1 MANRD
6 ELAVIRG
13 ARAGQAPAQLALG
26 KRYLFGG
33 NGLPQNP
40 LTALHWLERAAQQGM
55 AEAWQLIGQH
65 ISLEVAER
73 TEQPLAL
80 CSWYDKAFEDGV
92 VPAGLVLAQLV
103 MARQEAPH
111 SLQHKAQAVLT
122 AAGHAGLA
130 EAQWLLAQQQQA
142 QQQQQQAQPEQALE
156 TDWIV
161 EAAKSGVAKAQY
173 AVMEKAWGNADWAG
187 FLQWALPVAR
197 ELADAFDPAS
207 PQLSEEQ
214 VRLLVRCAQALARDE
229 AQAVLREPTDQP
241 AYFWEVAANCND
253 RQAQLWIGLYY
264 ARMDE
269 AGERA
274 NQGVALVN
282 FKKAIRWLTQAG
294 EQDSA
299 IAWFALS
306 RIFMKAEFSARNLTV
321 ALSYMERAAG
331 LGHAMAQWECGS
343 MIWRNRRDAEN
354 QDIRALYWLQKAAF
368 QGIAAARDLLDK
380 AAPQAAPQLWAQQ
393 AGQMLTREMMG
404 THPFLV
410 ARIELALMF
419 GLSRAEALLIDINQ
433 ADQGHCVLIDV
444 RQHYGRGR
452 RRLALVNSAQ
462 QRQALDR
469 IARLFIDIDA
479 GPSGPEGKYRQRVY
493 RLKTL
498 LPQLDWA
505 QAA

>member
-13 ARAGQAPAQLALG
+13 ARAGQAQAQLALG

-33 NGLPQNP
+33 SGLPQNP
-40 LTALHWLERAAQQGM
+40 LTALHWLDRAAQQGM

-73 TEQPLAL
+73 TEQPLQL
-80 CSWYDKAFEDGV
+80 CSWYDKAFEDGI

-111 SLQHKAQAVLT
+111 ALQHRAQAALT
-122 AAGHAGLA
+122 AAARAGLA
-130 EAQWLLAQQQQA
+130 EAQWILAQQQQE
-142 QQQQQQAQPEQALE
+142 QPEQEPEA
-156 TDWIV
+156 DWT
-161 EAAKSGVAKAQY
+161 EQAAKSGIPEAQY
-173 AVMEKAWGNADWAG
+173 AVMEKAWQKADWVG

-197 ELADAFDPAS
+197 ELARKFDPAS
-207 PQLSEEQ
+207 SQLSEQQ
-214 VRLLVRCAQALARDE
+214 VRLLVRCAKVLARDE
-229 AQAVLREPTDQP
+229 AQAVPRESADQS
-241 AYFWEVAANCND
+241 AVFWEVAANCND
-253 RQAQLWIGLYY
+253 RQAQLWIGLWY

-269 AGERA
+269 EGERTSNGA
-274 NQGVALVN
+274 AQVN
-282 FKKAIRWLTQAG
+282 FKKAIRWLTLAG
-294 EQDSA
+294 EQGSA
-299 IAWFALS
+299 TAWFALS
-306 RIFMKAEFSARNLTV
+306 RIFMKAEFSARNLSD
-321 ALSYMERAAG
+321 ALTYMERAAK

-368 QGIAAARDLLDK
+368 QGIAAARELLVK
-380 AAPQAAPQLWAQQ
+380 AAPRAEPQRWAQQ
-393 AGQMLTREMMG
+393 AGQMLTRDMVNS
-404 THPFLV
+404 HPFLA

-433 ADQGHCVLIDV
+433 ADQGHCVLVDI
-444 RQHYGRGR
+444 RQHYGRSR
-452 RRLALVNSAQ
+452 RRVALVESAA
-462 QRQALDR
+462 QRQTLDR
-469 IARLFIDIDA
+469 ITRLFVDVDG
-479 GPSGPEGKYRQRVY
+479 GPTGPEGNYRQRVY

-498 LPQLDWA
+498 LPHLDLA